1 MRVLLIGLALLTLA
15 CGSDSGTG
23 PVGLNLDGTWVLKTV
38 DNKAL
43 PVAFADSSLLSGQIV
58 ISDSTW
64 SQVSVVLYKAGG
76 SANGDTLKL
85 NGRWVAQGN
94 DLTLFDNSNSTQYTG
109 TYTGTG
115 INLNTKTATLL
126 SYAK

>member
-1 MRVLLIGLALLTLA
+1 MRVLLLGLALLTLA
-15 CGSDSGTG
+15 CGSDSTE
-23 PVGLNLDGTWVLKTV
+23 PVSLNLDGTWVLKTV
-38 DNKAL
+38 DNKQL

-76 SANGDTLKL
+76 SATGDTLKL
-85 NGRWVAQGN
+85 NGWWVAQGN
-94 DLTLFDNSNSTQYTG
+94 DLTLFDNGNSTQYTG
-109 TYTGTG
+109 TYTGTA

-126 SYAK
+126 SYSK

>member
-23 PVGLNLDGTWVLKTV
+23 PVGLNLDGKWVLKTV

-43 PVAFADSSLLSGQIV
+43 PVAFADSSLLSGEIV
-58 ISDSTW
+58 ISDSAW

-109 TYTGTG
+109 TYTGTA

>member
-23 PVGLNLDGTWVLKTV
+23 PNGLNLNGTWVLKTV

-85 NGRWVAQGN
+85 NGRWAAQGN

-109 TYTGTG
+109 TYTGTA

-126 SYAK
+126 SYSK

>member
-1 MRVLLIGLALLTLA
+1 
-15 CGSDSGTG
+15 
-23 PVGLNLDGTWVLKTV
+23 
-38 DNKAL
+38 
-43 PVAFADSSLLSGQIV
+43 
-58 ISDSTW
+58 
-64 SQVSVVLYKAGG
+64 VSVVLYKAGG

-85 NGRWVAQGN
+85 NGWWVAKGN
-94 DLTLFDNSNSTQYTG
+94 DLTLFDNGNSTQYTG

>member
-1 MRVLLIGLALLTLA
+1 MRVPLLGLALLTLA
-15 CGSDSGTG
+15 CGSDSTE

-38 DNKAL
+38 DNKAV

-76 SANGDTLKL
+76 SATGDTLKL
-85 NGRWVAQGN
+85 SGWWAAQGN
-94 DLTLFDNSNSTQYTG
+94 DLTLFDNGNSTQYTG
-109 TYTGTG
+109 TYTGTA

-126 SYAK
+126 SYSK

>member
-1 MRVLLIGLALLTLA
+1 MRVLLLGFALLTLA
-15 CGSDSGTG
+15 CGSDSTE
-23 PVGLNLDGTWVLKTV
+23 PVSLNLDGTWKLTAV

-76 SANGDTLKL
+76 SAAGDTLKL
-85 NGRWVAQGN
+85 NGWWVAQGN
-94 DLTLFDNSNSTQYTG
+94 DLTLFDNGNSTQYTG
-109 TYTGTG
+109 TYTGTA

-126 SYAK
+126 SYSK

>member
-23 PVGLNLDGTWVLKTV
+23 PVGLNLDGKWVLKTV

-43 PVAFADSSLLSGQIV
+43 PVAFADSSLLSGEIV
-58 ISDSTW
+58 ISDSAW

>member
-23 PVGLNLDGTWVLKTV
+23 PVGLNLDGKWVLKTV

-43 PVAFADSSLLSGQIV
+43 PVAFADSSLLSGEIV
-58 ISDSTW
+58 ISDSAW

-85 NGRWVAQGN
+85 NGRWVALGN

-109 TYTGTG
+109 TYTGTA

>member
-23 PVGLNLDGTWVLKTV
+23 PVGLNLDGKWVLKTV

-85 NGRWVAQGN
+85 NGWWVAQGN
-94 DLTLFDNSNSTQYTG
+94 DLTLFDNGNSTQYTG
-109 TYTGTG
+109 TYTGTA

-126 SYAK
+126 SYSK

>member
-1 MRVLLIGLALLTLA
+1 MRVLLLGLAFLTLA
-15 CGSDSGTG
+15 CGSDSTE
-23 PVGLNLDGTWVLKTV
+23 PVSLNLDGTWVLKTV

-85 NGRWVAQGN
+85 NGWWAAKGN
-94 DLTLFDNSNSTQYTG
+94 DLTLFDNGNSTQYTG
-109 TYTGTG
+109 TFTGTG

-126 SYAK
+126 SYSK

>member
-1 MRVLLIGLALLTLA
+1 MRVLLLGLALLTLA
-15 CGSDSGTG
+15 CGSDSTG

-76 SANGDTLKL
+76 SATGDTLKL
-85 NGRWVAQGN
+85 NGWWAAQGN
-94 DLTLFDNSNSTQYTG
+94 DLTLFDNGNSTQYTG
-109 TYTGTG
+109 TYSGTA

-126 SYAK
+126 SYSK

>member
-85 NGRWVAQGN
+85 NGRWVALGN

-109 TYTGTG
+109 TYTGTA